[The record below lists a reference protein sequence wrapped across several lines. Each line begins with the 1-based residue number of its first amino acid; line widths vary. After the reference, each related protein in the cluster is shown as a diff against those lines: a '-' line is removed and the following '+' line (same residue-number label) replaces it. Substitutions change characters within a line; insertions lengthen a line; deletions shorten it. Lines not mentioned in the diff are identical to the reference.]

1 MRNQSGSDTAPR
13 ASAATV
19 LVGLGAVIL
28 LTGYII
34 AFLMSEEESV
44 VAGLIVAAGVVV
56 LGAYFAG
63 LLDRMRMAYR
73 DHERTM
79 HAAILL
85 GALVV
90 AWVFREDHF
99 TLLMLTTAMLYMTAC
114 LGLNVQLGYT
124 GVLNFAGA
132 SFFGVGCYTAAVL
145 GTETAI
151 PPLLILPI
159 GGLMAALVGSVLV
172 IPVLRTRGHY
182 AAVVTIAFAVLFRT
196 FLEVNDALG
205 GPQGLSVP
213 QMSLFG
219 WGFNSN
225 IEIGSFYAS
234 FYMNYYLLTLLL
246 LVLAFA
252 LTRRVER
259 SWVGLSMD
267 ATRIDELA
275 ASCFGITPARWKIT
289 AFMFGNF
296 LIGTAGAL
304 LGMMIS
310 FIAPANFTFA
320 DSLIFLSIVLL
331 GGMGSV
337 WGIAL
342 ASVIVVLLPEKLQLI
357 QEYRFLLF
365 AALVILVLLFRP
377 NGLLPR
383 GRRAYFPNWRPR

>member
-1 MRNQSGSDTAPR
+1 MHNEPTGAVGAR
-13 ASAATV
+13 ATGAKL
-19 LVGLGAVIL
+19 LVGLGAVAL
-28 LTGYII
+28 LTGYIV
-34 AFLMSEEESV
+34 AFLMAEEESV

-56 LGAYFAG
+56 LGAYLMG
-63 LLDRMRMAYR
+63 LLAQMRAAYR
-73 DHERTM
+73 DHERLM

-85 GALVV
+85 GVLVV

-145 GTETAI
+145 GAETAI

-159 GGLMAALVGSVLV
+159 GGVMAALVGSVLV

-196 FLEVNDALG
+196 FLQVNDALG

-234 FYMNYYLLTLLL
+234 FYMNYYLLALLL
-246 LVLAFA
+246 LVMAFA
-252 LTRRVER
+252 LTRRIER

-296 LIGTAGAL
+296 LIGMAGAL

-342 ASVIVVLLPEKLQLI
+342 ASAIVVLLPEKLQMI

-383 GRRAYFPNWRPR
+383 GRRAYFPDWRPR

>member
-1 MRNQSGSDTAPR
+1 MRDESKNGSEPR
-13 ASAATV
+13 ASGAN
-19 LVGLGAVIL
+19 LGIGLGAVVL
-28 LTGYII
+28 LTGYMT
-34 AFLMSEEESV
+34 AFLMTEEESV
-44 VAGLIVAAGVVV
+44 VAGLIVAAGVVA
-56 LGAYFAG
+56 LGAYVMG
-63 LLDRMRMAYR
+63 LLARVQAAYR

-79 HAAILL
+79 HAAVLL
-85 GALVV
+85 GALVL
-90 AWVFREDHF
+90 AWVFRTDHF
-99 TLLMLTTAMLYMTAC
+99 TILMLTTAMLYMTAC

-145 GTETAI
+145 GSETAI

-159 GGLMAALVGSVLV
+159 GGVMAALVGSVLV

-182 AAVVTIAFAVLFRT
+182 AAVVTIAFAALFRT
-196 FLEVNDALG
+196 FLEVNQALG
-205 GPQGLSVP
+205 GPQGLSVEA
-213 QMSLFG
+213 MSLLG
-219 WGFNSN
+219 WGFNTN
-225 IEIGSFYAS
+225 IEVGAFFAS
-234 FYMNYYLLTLLL
+234 FYINYYLLALLL
-246 LVLAFA
+246 LIAAFT

-289 AFMFGNF
+289 AFMLGNF

-304 LGMMIS
+304 LGMMIG

-342 ASVIVVLLPEKLQLI
+342 ASVIVVLLPEKLQMI

-383 GRRAYFPNWRPR
+383 ARRVYFPDWRPR

>member
-63 LLDRMRMAYR
+63 LLDRMRTAYR

-85 GALVV
+85 GVLVV

-145 GTETAI
+145 GAETAI

-196 FLEVNDALG
+196 FLQVNDALG

-234 FYMNYYLLTLLL
+234 FYMNYYLLALLL